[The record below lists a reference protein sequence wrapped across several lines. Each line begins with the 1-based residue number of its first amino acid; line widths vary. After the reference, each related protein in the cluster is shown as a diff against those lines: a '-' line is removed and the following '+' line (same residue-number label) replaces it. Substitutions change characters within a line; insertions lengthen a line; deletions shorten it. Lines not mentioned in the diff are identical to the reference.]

1 MKPAVKGKTGATLRM
16 TRKMFS
22 GHVPHEMLLTT
33 RQKTRLH
40 NKFSNQLA
48 INIKLSKTR
57 ISKLIQSV
65 FIEALLSK
73 LAYSVMRIAALLPKN
88 ILLPSHLTAVAVHAR
103 IQKKVL
109 GSGENSNI
117 HKLEM
122 KKWKIL

>member
-1 MKPAVKGKTGATLRM
+1 M
-16 TRKMFS
+16 TRKIF
-22 GHVPHEMLLTT
+22 GGQVPHEMLLTT

-57 ISKLIQSV
+57 ISKLIQSD

-88 ILLPSHLTAVAVHAR
+88 ILLQLHLTAVAVHAR
-103 IQKKVL
+103 IQKK
-109 GSGENSNI
+109 
-117 HKLEM
+117 
-122 KKWKIL
+122 ILVRGKTTIFTN